1 MPRSLLP
8 ALASVVL
15 SIGVV
20 LLVCG
25 AAEPCLAQASRGDT
39 SAAVPSP
46 AAPTAQ
52 ARPATS
58 TPKPNPDWP
67 LYQQTGEQYRV
78 YDFPGT
84 GEAMPYRLFV
94 PRSWSPGRHLPMLV
108 TLRAGTSVNNN
119 YREGNDLVRV
129 AAERGYI
136 VVTPLGYR
144 PYRQPYYNSPYPI
157 AREPTPSVP
166 GAGWTREEDA
176 RAEQDVM
183 YVIDLVAE
191 EYGVDTSRI
200 FIHGQNPS
208 ASGAMHLIE
217 KYPDRFAAAVISSGP
232 IVTDNY
238 PFERIR
244 GKVALLVIHGDQ
256 DDVNPI
262 AASRALAAT
271 AKAAGV
277 DASFAAVPG
286 GTHLTAYLDYADEIY
301 DFLDAH

>member
-1 MPRSLLP
+1 MPRGICRLAVLAVV
-8 ALASVVL
+8 ALA
-15 SIGVV
+15 
-20 LLVCG
+20 G
-25 AAEPCLAQASRGDT
+25 A
-39 SAAVPSP
+39 PSP
-46 AAPTAQ
+46 AQTPGPEP
-52 ARPATS
+52 PA
-58 TPKPNPDWP
+58 PNPNWP
-67 LYQQTGEQYRV
+67 LYRHTGEQYRV

-94 PRSWSPGRHLPMLV
+94 PSGWTPERQWPMLV

-157 AREPTPSVP
+157 AREPEPSVP
-166 GAGWTREEDA
+166 GQGWTRDEDR

-183 YVIDLVAE
+183 YVIGLVTE
-191 EYGVDTSRI
+191 EYNVDTSRI
-200 FIHGQNPS
+200 YIHGQNPS
-208 ASGAMHLIE
+208 ASGAMYLIE

-232 IVTDNY
+232 IVTDDY
-238 PFERIR
+238 SFAKIR
-244 GKVALLVIHGDQ
+244 GKVALLVIHGENDT
-256 DDVNPI
+256 VNPI
-262 AASRALAAT
+262 AASRALAEEAR
-271 AKAAGV
+271 AAGV
-277 DASFAAVPG
+277 DARYATVPG

>member
-1 MPRSLLP
+1 MSRRFRSAPAWAGALL
-8 ALASVVL
+8 L
-15 SIGVV
+15 SMYG
-20 LLVCG
+20 LPSSAQAP
-25 AAEPCLAQASRGDT
+25 AAEA
-39 SAAVPSP
+39 P
-46 AAPTAQ
+46 A
-52 ARPATS
+52 
-58 TPKPNPDWP
+58 PNPGWP
-67 LYQQTGEQYRV
+67 LYRHTGEQYRV

-94 PRSWSPGRHLPMLV
+94 PESWSPGRHLPMLV

-157 AREPTPSVP
+157 ARQPKPSVP
-166 GAGWTREEDA
+166 GDGWTREEDE
-176 RAEQDVM
+176 RAERDVM

-200 FIHGQNPS
+200 YIHGQNPS

-217 KYPDRFAAAVISSGP
+217 KFPDRFAAAVISSGP
-232 IVTDNY
+232 IVANAY
-238 PFERIR
+238 PFEKIR
-244 GKVALLVIHGDQ
+244 GKVALLIIHGESDA
-256 DDVNPI
+256 VNPI
-262 AASRALAAT
+262 AASRTLAQT
-271 AKAAGV
+271 AVAAGV
-277 DASFAAVPG
+277 EASFATVPG

>member
-1 MPRSLLP
+1 MSRSFRSAPAWAGALLLS
-8 ALASVVL
+8 AHVL
-15 SIGVV
+15 
-20 LLVCG
+20 
-25 AAEPCLAQASRGDT
+25 PCSAQAP
-39 SAAVPSP
+39 SAEAP
-46 AAPTAQ
+46 A
-52 ARPATS
+52 
-58 TPKPNPDWP
+58 PNPGWP
-67 LYQQTGEQYRV
+67 LYRHTGEQYRV

-94 PRSWSPGRHLPMLV
+94 PESWSPGRHLPMLV

-157 AREPTPSVP
+157 ARQPPSVP
-166 GAGWTREEDA
+166 GDGWTQQEDE

-200 FIHGQNPS
+200 YIHGQNPS

-232 IVTDNY
+232 IVAKDY
-238 PFERIR
+238 PFEKIR
-244 GKVALLVIHGDQ
+244 GKVALLIIHGQNDA
-256 DDVNPI
+256 VNPI
-262 AASRALAAT
+262 AASRALAEAAT
-271 AKAAGV
+271 AAGV
-277 DASFAAVPG
+277 EASFATVPG
-286 GTHLTAYLDYADEIY
+286 GTHLTAYLDYADAIY

>member
-1 MPRSLLP
+1 MPRSFLS
-8 ALASVVL
+8 ALACAALWIFVSA
-15 SIGVV
+15 
-20 LLVCG
+20 G
-25 AAEPCLAQASRGDT
+25 AYRAQAQAPGSN
-39 SAAVPSP
+39 AP
-46 AAPTAQ
+46 AAA
-52 ARPATS
+52 
-58 TPKPNPDWP
+58 PKPNPAWP
-67 LYQQTGEQYRV
+67 LYRHTGEQYRV

-94 PRSWSPGRHLPMLV
+94 PANWSPGRHLPMLV

-157 AREPTPSVP
+157 AREPKPSVP
-166 GAGWTREEDA
+166 GEGWTREEDE

-183 YVIDLVAE
+183 YVIGLVAE
-191 EYGVDTSRI
+191 EYGVDPARI

-232 IVTDNY
+232 IVAENY

-244 GKVALLVIHGDQ
+244 GKVALLIIHGDK

-262 AASRALAAT
+262 TASRALADA
-271 AKAAGV
+271 AKAAGI
-277 DASFAAVPG
+277 DASFAVVPG

-301 DFLDAH
+301 DFLDAHSR